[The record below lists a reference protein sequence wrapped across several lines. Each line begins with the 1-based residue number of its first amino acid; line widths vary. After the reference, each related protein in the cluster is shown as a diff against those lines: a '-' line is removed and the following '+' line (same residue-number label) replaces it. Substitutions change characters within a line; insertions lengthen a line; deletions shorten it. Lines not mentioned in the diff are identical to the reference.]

1 LQAER
6 LGYDALWLSSLGL
19 SVGRL
24 GLPDAGFLKPDT
36 VLAAVAELR
45 QITKSPLVVDF
56 ENGYGLRAA
65 ELSKLAGLFYST
77 GADSLC
83 MEDSS
88 GEKRNSLWV
97 SPDRQLADTDD
108 MCGRL
113 TTLVDTARR
122 HGG

>member
-1 LQAER
+1 MGENSAIDSSSRKNPDALHFEHSKRGIEVWAGVYDALSALQAER

-56 ENGYGLRAA
+56 ENGYGLR
-65 ELSKLAGLFYST
+65 
-77 GADSLC
+77 
-83 MEDSS
+83 
-88 GEKRNSLWV
+88 
-97 SPDRQLADTDD
+97 
-108 MCGRL
+108 
-113 TTLVDTARR
+113 
-122 HGG
+122 